1 MRPVEAQPLHFS
13 PSVRKSTENVIIAK
27 TTAAL
32 FEFIPRGE
40 FWPCSLIP
48 SAGQF
53 NIIEGYENKENVF
66 IKIFSYNH
74 RMV

>member
-1 MRPVEAQPLHFS
+1 MQEISFYKIKNFKFFQVEGGIPVRSIEAQPLHFS

-27 TTAAL
+27 TTVTL

-48 SAGQF
+48 SAGQLTA
-53 NIIEGYENKENVF
+53 
-66 IKIFSYNH
+66 
-74 RMV
+74 